1 MKIRPEELSE
11 NGYIVYDKLEH
22 KDLVPFIQKYIRKRT
37 KYSVFYY
44 ASNLFVFG
52 LTGYLFMA
60 GFNAPDYNL
69 GGRFTHFSYGL
80 TIGFAL
86 VPFHEYIHVLAYKS
100 QGAINTSYDM
110 NLKKFYFMALA
121 DNFVASK
128 KEFEMVALAPFVVI
142 TTILTVILCVLSSA
156 WMLTITGILLMH
168 TAMCAGDFGLLSY
181 FDFHKDKEIVTYDD
195 VENGVSYFLGKEK

>member
-22 KDLVPFIQKYIRKRT
+22 KDLVPFIQKCIRKRT

-80 TIGFAL
+80 AIGFAL